1 MIPPRHP
8 AASRMLPMS
17 AGSAQAA
24 AIDEARR
31 IYATAPYIQNLG
43 AQVVEAGPG
52 RLVAEFPLAPHLT
65 QHHGLLHAG
74 AAATLA
80 DHTAGAAAT
89 TLLQPGQA
97 VLTVEFKINVLRPGR
112 APRYR
117 CESEVLK
124 PGRRISV
131 VESSVWGVFDDGR
144 RELQSKAT
152 VTLAVVDAEGI

>member
-1 MIPPRHP
+1 MQPDP
-8 AASRMLPMS
+8 ATAF
-17 AGSAQAA
+17 

-31 IYATAPYIQNLG
+31 IYDQAPFIRLIGAQLVEATA
-43 AQVVEAGPG
+43 G
-52 RLVAEFPLAPHLT
+52 RVIAEFALAEHVT

-74 AAATLA
+74 AAATIA

-97 VLTVEFKINVLRPGR
+97 VLTVEFKLNILRPGR

-117 CESEVLK
+117 CEAEVLK

-131 VESSVWGVFDDGR
+131 VESSVWGLHADGR

-152 VTLAVVDAEGI
+152 VTLAVVEADGI